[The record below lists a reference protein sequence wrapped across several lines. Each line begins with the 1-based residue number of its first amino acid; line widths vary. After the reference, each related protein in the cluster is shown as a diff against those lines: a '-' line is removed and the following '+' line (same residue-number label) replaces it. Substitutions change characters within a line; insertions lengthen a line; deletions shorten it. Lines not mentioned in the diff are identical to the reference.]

1 MTQGEREK
9 LEQEWRDL
17 SQKIKGA
24 EFIDPKDTRRM
35 DSITSLL
42 MTDGESENIKFNFLK
57 GRGYSK
63 GLNAKKSYHRKGKVG

>member
-1 MTQGEREK
+1 MTQEEREK
-9 LEQEWRDL
+9 LEQEWNDL
-17 SQKIKGA
+17 SQKINDS
-24 EFIDPKDTRRM
+24 EFIDPKDARRM